1 MTCPERGQ
9 SHVQKKIGCVIKGTT
24 CFLLPNSILF
34 WENRIKKYGEKVFI
48 LMG

>member
-9 SHVQKKIGCVIKGTT
+9 VHIQKKSWLCDQRN
-24 CFLLPNSILF
+24 CFFFSLETILF
-34 WENRIKKYGEKVFI
+34 WENRIKKYGEKFFI